1 VNKSIRVLDLK
12 DNPIGDAGN
21 TALAQALAIN
31 DTVEELSLRQ
41 TKMTWQAGIE
51 WGKAMGLNS
60 TLVRVDL
67 RANKI
72 GDTGIGLV
80 TTSLAASKALEYL
93 NIADNQVRF
102 LLWIS
107 ASGPG
112 KLLERFLGKSIT
124 SRETRRKKVFEH
136 AARCAGHLFGYS
148 FFAFLGA
155 DFSPR

>member
-31 DTVEELSLRQ
+31 DTVEHLCLRQ

-51 WGKAMGLNS
+51 LGKAMSLNR

-72 GDTGIGLV
+72 GDTGIGLIA
-80 TTSLAASKALEYL
+80 TSLAASKALEYL
-93 NIADNQVRF
+93 NVADNQVRF
-102 LLWIS
+102 GCGFPL
-107 ASGPG
+107 
-112 KLLERFLGKSIT
+112 
-124 SRETRRKKVFEH
+124 
-136 AARCAGHLFGYS
+136 
-148 FFAFLGA
+148 
-155 DFSPR
+155 